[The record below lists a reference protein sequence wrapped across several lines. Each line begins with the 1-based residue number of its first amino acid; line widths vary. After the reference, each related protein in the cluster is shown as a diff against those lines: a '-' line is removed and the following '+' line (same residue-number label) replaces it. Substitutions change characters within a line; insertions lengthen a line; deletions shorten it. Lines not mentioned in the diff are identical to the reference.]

1 MRFMDGDQ
9 LTDGQTTYT
18 IPNETRFEMGASLTY
33 ECLDTKNYAWGFN
46 LDYYHTFSH
55 YMKNRYSIASN
66 WKILF

>member
-1 MRFMDGDQ
+1 
-9 LTDGQTTYT
+9 
-18 IPNETRFEMGASLTY
+18 MGASLTY